1 MKLII
6 ILGIIAVAYLVYRS
20 LTDNEPAEI
29 RAEIRAEKPA
39 VEEVSIPDTAFKNA
53 IQIAAGI
60 AVLIILLIAAAFLL

>member
-20 LTDNEPAEI
+20 LTVDATPTETRVEN
-29 RAEIRAEKPA
+29 PA
-39 VEEVSIPDTAFKNA
+39 VEEVSMPDTEFKNA